1 MTTTNDEQG
10 LIPFGTIMRKLRI
23 DKLPQLINVFIGEL
37 SFVGPPPVNTN
48 QTKELPHWYRERF
61 YTTPGFVGLYKTVEN
76 NKHNYDEIMRVDI
89 RYVHHQSFWLDIK
102 VLKNRAI
109 ETFSEI
115 NYFLLSPSVYIRSK
129 PCLDS
134 FLAIFGLIIFSP
146 LLFLVGIMIKVT
158 SKGPIFYSQER
169 VGTNGQL
176 FEIIKF
182 RTMHFKAEDQLGPTW
197 AKKND
202 PRITHLGRILRKTHI
217 DELPQ
222 LVNVIQGEMSIVGP
236 RPERPFFVD
245 KFIKNIPD
253 YTKRLTVKP
262 GMTGLAQCYYKYDE
276 TFRDVKKK
284 LQYDIFYIKKMCL
297 LLDLKILLLT
307 LRVSLFG
314 EITKQ

>member
-134 FLAIFGLIIFSP
+134 FLAIFGLIIFS
-146 LLFLVGIMIKVT
+146 
-158 SKGPIFYSQER
+158 R
-169 VGTNGQL
+169 
-176 FEIIKF
+176 
-182 RTMHFKAEDQLGPTW
+182 
-197 AKKND
+197 
-202 PRITHLGRILRKTHI
+202 
-217 DELPQ
+217 
-222 LVNVIQGEMSIVGP
+222 
-236 RPERPFFVD
+236 
-245 KFIKNIPD
+245 
-253 YTKRLTVKP
+253 
-262 GMTGLAQCYYKYDE
+262 
-276 TFRDVKKK
+276 
-284 LQYDIFYIKKMCL
+284 
-297 LLDLKILLLT
+297 
-307 LRVSLFG
+307 
-314 EITKQ
+314 